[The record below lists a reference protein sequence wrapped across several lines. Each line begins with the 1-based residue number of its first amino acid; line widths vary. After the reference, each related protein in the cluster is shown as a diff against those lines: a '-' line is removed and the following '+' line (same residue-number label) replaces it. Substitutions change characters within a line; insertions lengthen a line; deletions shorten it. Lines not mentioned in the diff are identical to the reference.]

1 MRIIAA
7 VKKQKKAGRMKNEKQ
22 SKWLAGRVQYIQGLK
37 SPNEQQRLLVILTEK
52 EDKTPQDMK
61 TLSLLIQAERAAE
74 KAQDA
79 RAKVMNLIQ
88 AEKRSAAKAARKA
101 RDHALYQS
109 AGLLIM
115 AGLVDSQTGK
125 PVDDAAAL
133 LGALISL
140 NDLSRDNP
148 KWSDW
153 KIRGQELLNQHSNA
167 RQ

>member
-1 MRIIAA
+1 MRIITA
-7 VKKQKKAGRMKNEKQ
+7 VRKQEKAGRMKNEGQ
-22 SKWLAGRVQYIQGLK
+22 EKWVTDRVQYIRGLK
-37 SPNEQQRLLVILTEK
+37 SPNEQQRLLVILAEK
-52 EDKTPQDMK
+52 ADKTPQDMK

-88 AEKRSAAKAARKA
+88 AEKRAATKAARKA

-115 AGLVDSQTGK
+115 AGLVDSQSGK

-133 LGALISL
+133 LGALVSL

-153 KIRGQELLNQHSNA
+153 KIRGLALLSKQSKT

>member
-1 MRIIAA
+1 MI
-7 VKKQKKAGRMKNEKQ
+7 KSEKQ
-22 SKWLAGRVQYIQGLK
+22 EKWVADRVRYIRGLK
-37 SPNEQQRLLVILTEK
+37 SPNEQQKLMLILTDK
-52 EDKTPQDMK
+52 VDKTAQDIK
-61 TLSLLIQAERAAE
+61 TLYLLMKAEQAAE
-74 KAQDA
+74 KAQEA

-88 AEKRSAAKAARKA
+88 AEKRAEARAARKA

-125 PVDDAAAL
+125 PVDDTAAL
-133 LGALISL
+133 LGALASL

-153 KIRGQELLNQHSNA
+153 KNKGQELLKSKKSDSTT
-167 RQ
+167 

>member
-1 MRIIAA
+1 M
-7 VKKQKKAGRMKNEKQ
+7 MKGEKQ
-22 SKWLAGRVQYIQGLK
+22 AKWVADRVQYIRGLK
-37 SPNEQQRLLVILTEK
+37 SPNEQQRLLVILNEK
-52 EDKTPQDMK
+52 ADKSAQEMK

-79 RAKVMNLIQ
+79 RTKVMNLIQ
-88 AEKRSAAKAARKA
+88 AEKRAEARAVRKA

-125 PVDDAAAL
+125 PIDDAAAL
-133 LGALISL
+133 LGALTSL
-140 NDLSRDNP
+140 NDLPRDNP

-153 KIRGQELLNQHSNA
+153 KIRGQELLNSKKSAGNT
-167 RQ
+167 

>member
-1 MRIIAA
+1 
-7 VKKQKKAGRMKNEKQ
+7 MKNERQ
-22 SKWLAGRVQYIQGLK
+22 EKWVTDRVQYIRGLK
-37 SPNEQQRLLVILTEK
+37 SPNEQQRLLVILAEK
-52 EDKTPQDMK
+52 ADKTPQDMK

-88 AEKRSAAKAARKA
+88 AEKRAAAKAARKA

-133 LGALISL
+133 LGALVSL

-153 KIRGQELLNQHSNA
+153 KIRGLELLGKQSKT

>member
-1 MRIIAA
+1 M
-7 VKKQKKAGRMKNEKQ
+7 MKGEKQ
-22 SKWLAGRVQYIQGLK
+22 AKWVADRVQYIRGLK
-37 SPNEQQRLLVILTEK
+37 SPNEQQRLLVILNEK
-52 EDKTPQDMK
+52 AEKTAQEMK

-79 RAKVMNLIQ
+79 RTKVMSLIQ
-88 AEKRSAAKAARKA
+88 AEKRAAARAVRKA

-125 PVDDAAAL
+125 PRDDTAAL
-133 LGALISL
+133 LGALAGL

-153 KIRGQELLNQHSNA
+153 KIRGQELLNREKAEGNA
-167 RQ
+167 

>member
-1 MRIIAA
+1 
-7 VKKQKKAGRMKNEKQ
+7 MKSEKYTTWQ
-22 SKWLAGRVQYIQGLK
+22 TDRAQYIRGLK

-52 EDKTPQDMK
+52 ADKTPQDMK

-88 AEKRSAAKAARKA
+88 AEKRADAKAARKA

-125 PVDDAAAL
+125 PVDDGAAL
-133 LGALISL
+133 LGALVSL

-153 KIRGQELLNQHSNA
+153 KIRGQELL
-167 RQ
+167 RQQSKTGS

>member
-1 MRIIAA
+1 M
-7 VKKQKKAGRMKNEKQ
+7 NSEKQ
-22 SKWLAGRVQYIQGLK
+22 QQWITDRVQYIRGLK
-37 SPNEQQRLLVILTEK
+37 SPSEQQRLLILLN
-52 EDKTPQDMK
+52 DKTDRTAQENK
-61 TLSLLIQAERAAE
+61 TLSMLIQAEKAAE
-74 KAQDA
+74 KAQEA

-88 AEKRSAAKAARKA
+88 AEKRAKARAARKA

-115 AGLVDSQTGK
+115 AGLVDSKTGK

-133 LGALISL
+133 LGALAGL

-153 KIRGQELLNQHSNA
+153 KIRGQALLKSKKADDQA
-167 RQ
+167 

>member
-1 MRIIAA
+1 M
-7 VKKQKKAGRMKNEKQ
+7 VMMKGEKQ
-22 SKWLAGRVQYIQGLK
+22 AKWVADRVQYIRGLK
-37 SPNEQQRLLVILTEK
+37 SPNEQQRLLVILNEK
-52 EDKTPQDMK
+52 ADKSAQEMK

-79 RAKVMNLIQ
+79 RTKVMNLIQ
-88 AEKRSAAKAARKA
+88 AEKRAEARAARKA

-125 PVDDAAAL
+125 PIDDAAAL
-133 LGALISL
+133 LGALTSL
-140 NDLSRDNP
+140 NDLPRDNP

-153 KIRGQELLNQHSNA
+153 KIRGQELLNSKKSAGNT
-167 RQ
+167 

>member
-1 MRIIAA
+1 MN
-7 VKKQKKAGRMKNEKQ
+7 KSEKQ
-22 SKWLAGRVQYIQGLK
+22 EKWAADRVLYIRGLK
-37 SPNEQQRLLVILTEK
+37 SPNEQQRLMVLLTEK
-52 EDKTPQDMK
+52 ADKTAQDVK
-61 TLSLLIQAERAAE
+61 TLSLLIQAGQAAE
-74 KAQDA
+74 KAQEA

-88 AEKRSAAKAARKA
+88 AEKRAEARAARKA

-125 PVDDAAAL
+125 PVDDTAAL
-133 LGALISL
+133 LGALASL

-153 KIRGQELLNQHSNA
+153 KIRGQELLNSKKSDSNT
-167 RQ
+167 